1 MTATA
6 MAALDGELAD
16 LGRARATDF
25 VRIADEFGDDER
37 ALLARTRSFV
47 DNEVLPVITGYW
59 ERAEFPFDL
68 VRRMGELGL
77 VSDGIDYPGSRR

>member
-1 MTATA
+1 M
-6 MAALDGELAD
+6 AD

-25 VRIADEFGDDER
+25 VRIADEFGDDELSPPR
-37 ALLARTRSFV
+37 PGTRSFV